1 MKLWKLTTKADV
13 MSGNGKGANRRNRQH
28 FSGRRDE
35 SQKHNKK
42 NQDDIFSDG
51 KPEANKISMHER
63 PVWTSPELPA
73 NPITTPDCPW
83 CGKQIK
89 DITTAISDKETGL
102 PVHFDCV
109 LARIAESEKLEAN
122 DSVCYI
128 GGGRFGIIH
137 YTNPPDTR
145 EFTIKKIFEWEP
157 KDTESEWRR
166 PISEYFSIT

>member
-1 MKLWKLTTKADV
+1 
-13 MSGNGKGANRRNRQH
+13 MSGSGKGGNNRKNRQR
-28 FSGRRDE
+28 FSGRKDE
-35 SQKHNKK
+35 TQKHGKK
-42 NQDDIFSDG
+42 HGDNIFSEG
-51 KPEANKISMHER
+51 KIEKNRLSLYER
-63 PVWTSPELPA
+63 PRWTAPVLPA

-89 DITTAISDKETGL
+89 DITTAISDNDTGL

-109 LARIAESEKLEAN
+109 LLRIAEMENLDAN

-137 YTNPPDTR
+137 YNNLPDAR
-145 EFTIKKIFEWEP
+145 DFSIKKILEWEK
-157 KDTESEWRR
+157 KDGNSEWRR